1 MDKPSSAFTNFA
13 ASLIISHTPSRKPS
27 HCEFNGGMPEG
38 PDGRTQRV
46 RQKEEMMRLQQ
57 LLSYTRKAIDEY
69 QMIDEG
75 DRIAVGIS
83 GGKDSLT
90 LLYVASWASDA
101 SIRSILSWRQ

>member
-1 MDKPSSAFTNFA
+1 
-13 ASLIISHTPSRKPS
+13 
-27 HCEFNGGMPEG
+27 MPGE
-38 PDGRTQRV
+38 PDERTQRV

-83 GGKDSLT
+83 GGK
-90 LLYVASWASDA
+90 
-101 SIRSILSWRQ
+101 IR